1 MNNALVIN
9 LILAFAWAA
18 MTGNFGIDSLA
29 LGAVLG
35 FFALWLSA
43 PLTGVDRMYFIRSYR
58 VVRLAAFFLWE
69 LLLSSVRVAWDV
81 IRPFPQNRPAIVE
94 MPLSVQSDLEIL
106 LVTNLI
112 SLTPGTLSVDVTPDR
127 KTLLVHAMFADDP
140 DALVAE
146 LKNGMERMVA
156 EAFET

>member
-1 MNNALVIN
+1 MNGFLIN
-9 LILAFAWAA
+9 LLLAFAWAA
-18 MTGNFGIDSLA
+18 MTGSFGLGTLA
-29 LGAVLG
+29 TGAVLG

-43 PLTGVDRMYFIRSYR
+43 PLTGIDRLYFLRSYR
-58 VVRLAAFFLWE
+58 VVRLAVYFFWE

-81 IRPFPQNRPAIVE
+81 IRPFPKNKPAIIE
-94 MPLSVQSDLEIL
+94 MPLSVKSDIEIL

-112 SLTPGTLSVDVTPDR
+112 SLTPGTLSVDVTQDR
-127 KTLLVHAMFADDP
+127 STLMVHAMFADDP

-156 EAFET
+156 EVFEK